1 MIPIRGSLR
10 GPAVPALTV
19 ALVAANLLAF
29 LHEATLPPVVLE
41 RFIQAW
47 GLVPARETASGSVA
61 VALFFGL
68 TAMFV
73 HGGWAHVLWNM
84 LYLWVF
90 GSGLESRLGHARFFV
105 LYVAAGLVATQAQA
119 WLSPF
124 STTPI
129 VGASGAIA
137 GVLGAYFIVS
147 PRAWLTVVLPIWII
161 PFVFQIPAVV
171 YLALWFLQ
179 QFLSGFVD
187 LAAQASGGIA
197 WWAHVAG
204 FVAGALF
211 VRILG
216 VPPEAPVARPSSPW
230 LARDPW

>member
-10 GPAVPALTV
+10 GPAAPALTL
-19 ALVAANLLAF
+19 ALVAANLLVY
-29 LHEATLPPVVLE
+29 LREATLPPAAFE
-41 RFIQAW
+41 RFVRIW

-61 VALFFGL
+61 VAIFFGL

-73 HGGWAHVLWNM
+73 HSSWAHVLWNM

-90 GSGLESRLGHARFFV
+90 GSGIESRLGHARFFA
-105 LYVAAGLVATQAQA
+105 LYFASGLVATQAQA
-119 WLSPF
+119 WLAPF

-137 GVLGAYFIVS
+137 GVLGAYFVVS
-147 PRAWLTVVLPIWII
+147 PRAWLTVVLPIWIF
-161 PFVFQIPAVV
+161 PLVFQIPAVV

-187 LAAQASGGIA
+187 LAAHVSGGIA

-216 VPPEAPVARPSSPW
+216 VPPEEPLTRSSPR